1 MRHIEK
7 SSRFESSLSDTIEKY
22 RHNKKQVKKINDDL
36 ETVINLLKQDL
47 PIPKRF
53 KDHKVGDD
61 GNIPIRELHLISYGS
76 NCLLMY
82 EKYTIKD
89 KKILFLITVTD
100 HKGMNH
106 ILHGFTE
113 DDLLLD
119 EEDVRLVLGE

>member
-82 EKYTIKD
+82 EK
-89 KKILFLITVTD
+89 
-100 HKGMNH
+100 
-106 ILHGFTE
+106 
-113 DDLLLD
+113 LLLKI
-119 EEDVRLVLGE
+119 RKYYF

>member
-7 SSRFESSLSDTIEKY
+7 SSRFEDSLSDTIKKY

-36 ETVINLLKQDL
+36 ELVINLLKQDL

-82 EKYTIKD
+82 EKYSIAN
-89 KKILFLITVTD
+89 KKVLFLIVVTD
-100 HKGMNH
+100 HEGMNKIIH
-106 ILHGFTE
+106 SFVQ